1 MYMRF
6 LFWMFI
12 AGWCSFSPILEIS
25 CNAAIPAENQASS
38 VEPRLIVE
46 KAEARQET
54 AKETIPTSAKKSEV
68 HPANSTSTTV
78 SNPLRVSKREA
89 VLASSIIVSA
99 YEHGRFVGIVLID
112 RGRDPLGQ
120 ALPGGMV
127 RWGETCEE
135 CAKRTLVDECGIAS
149 VSNLQQFHV
158 YSNPQRDPRVQVID
172 TGFRAR
178 IDDTT
183 LGGGT
188 DARRAWVCPID
199 KIPWDKLVFDHST
212 ILKDFI
218 EYSLTRPILF
228 SERISLPGNLTKR
241 NADNYNR
248 ASERAYRPSPLATW
262 VIVEIYEAGNFKGV
276 ILLAK
281 GKDNEERTLPEC
293 HIESGE
299 TIENAAHRAV
309 YEKCHLPKVK
319 DIRQFKVYFDDEDP
333 ANPRN
338 VFVQLA
344 RVDID
349 KTIDPEL
356 YLYDIYKIPTHQLS
370 KLQARVLQDYFDYRQ
385 GKVEMLL
392 IDSKLSRLQGY

>member
-6 LFWMFI
+6 LFWMFV
-12 AGWCSFSPILEIS
+12 AGWCGFPPIFEIS
-25 CNAAIPAENQASS
+25 CNATIPVENQASS
-38 VEPRLIVE
+38 SELQSIAG
-46 KAEARQET
+46 KTEAQQGM
-54 AKETIPTSAKKSEV
+54 AKVTTPTSEKENEV
-68 HPANSTSTTV
+68 HQTNSTSIAV
-78 SNPLRVSKREA
+78 PNPSRISKKEA

-135 CAKRTLVDECGIAS
+135 CAKRTLVDECGITS

-172 TGFRAR
+172 AGFRAR
-178 IDDTT
+178 IDDIT
-183 LGGGT
+183 LGCGT
-188 DARRAWVCPID
+188 DARRAWICPID

-228 SERISLPGNLTKR
+228 SERISTPGDLTKR

-248 ASERAYRPSPLATW
+248 ASERAYRLSLLTSW
-262 VIVEIYEAGNFKGV
+262 VIVEIYEAGNFKGI

-281 GKDNEERTLPEC
+281 GKDNAERILPEC
-293 HIESGE
+293 HVESGE

-319 DIRQFKVYFDDEDP
+319 DIRQFKIYFDDEDP
-333 ANPRN
+333 ANPHN

-344 RVDID
+344 RVDTD
-349 KTIDPEL
+349 KAINPEL
-356 YLYDIYKIPTHQLS
+356 YLYDIYKIPTHQLP

-392 IDSKLSRLQGY
+392 IDSKLSRMQGF